1 MSRNKIQSMIVEHL
15 MKHGQIQLLLPD
27 NVKLEIGITQENQTG
42 DFVKKEDYCWVMAS
56 REDRTACIDS
66 FNLGLRFADDSKSL
80 ILEDSIV
87 NQDGE
92 QIRRLD
98 VV

>member
-15 MKHGQIQLLLPD
+15 LKHGHIQLLLPD

-42 DFVKKEDYCWVMAS
+42 HFVKRDDYCWVMAT
-56 REDRTACIDS
+56 REDRTACHDS

>member
-1 MSRNKIQSMIVEHL
+1 
-15 MKHGQIQLLLPD
+15 MKRD
-27 NVKLEIGITQENQTG
+27 
-42 DFVKKEDYCWVMAS
+42 DYCWVMAT
-56 REDRTACIDS
+56 REDRTACLDS

-92 QIRRLD
+92 QIRRLN

>member
-1 MSRNKIQSMIVEHL
+1 MCKKKIQSMIVEHL

-27 NVKLEIGITQENQTG
+27 NVTLEIGITQENQSG
-42 DFVKKEDYCWVMAS
+42 KFVKKDDYCWVMAS
-56 REDRTACIDS
+56 QNDRTACIDS
-66 FNLGLRFADDSKSL
+66 FNLGLRFADDKNTL
-80 ILEDSIV
+80 ILEDSFV

-92 QIRRLD
+92 QVRRLD

>member
-1 MSRNKIQSMIVEHL
+1 MSKKKIQSMIVEHL

-27 NVKLEIGITQENQTG
+27 NVTLEIGITQENQTG
-42 DFVKKEDYCWVMAS
+42 KFIKRDDYCWVMAS
-56 REDRTACIDS
+56 QNDRTACIDS
-66 FNLGLRFADDSKSL
+66 FNLGLRFADDKNNL
-80 ILEDSIV
+80 ILEDSFI

-92 QIRRLD
+92 QVRRLD